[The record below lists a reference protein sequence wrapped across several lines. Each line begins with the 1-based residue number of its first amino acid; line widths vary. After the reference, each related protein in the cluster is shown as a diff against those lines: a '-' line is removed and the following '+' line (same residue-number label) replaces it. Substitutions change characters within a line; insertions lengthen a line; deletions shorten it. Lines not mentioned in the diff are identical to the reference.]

1 MLSFPVNSLLS
12 SNISILIGPM
22 ETSAVIATHPLC
34 SRASVPQIAPLTSLE
49 IISEGDS
56 GLNYLLRMSPTEKLK
71 AKAIAEIIKRY
82 KWETMAVLGYQNKE
96 GEVSNKFYVQ
106 IQFCTNLSVIKC
118 GLQRSNTLRIEPWD
132 NLPCAANRVFLQSDV
147 RICWVLE
154 NIAPCSDKYQC
165 KRQKYQK
172 SVLRS
177 ELYSNK
183 SHSFR
188 SRWNKF
194 QFIETML
201 SRNRKE
207 RISLLIFF
215 VES

>member
-96 GEVSNKFYVQ
+96 GEVSNKFMFRYNFVP
-106 IQFCTNLSVIKC
+106 I
-118 GLQRSNTLRIEPWD
+118 
-132 NLPCAANRVFLQSDV
+132 
-147 RICWVLE
+147 
-154 NIAPCSDKYQC
+154 
-165 KRQKYQK
+165 
-172 SVLRS
+172 
-177 ELYSNK
+177 
-183 SHSFR
+183 FR
-188 SRWNKF
+188 SLNVAYKEVILF
-194 QFIETML
+194 EL
-201 SRNRKE
+201 SRE
-207 RISLLIFF
+207 TIYLVLLIECFCK
-215 VES
+215 VNV

>member
-132 NLPCAANRVFLQSDV
+132 NLPCAANRVFLQSECV
-147 RICWVLE
+147 NLLSSWKQLRARININVKDRNIKKVCWDQNFTQTSHIVFDLGE
-154 NIAPCSDKYQC
+154 ISSNLLKPCFLGTA
-165 KRQKYQK
+165 R
-172 SVLRS
+172 R
-177 ELYSNK
+177 
-183 SHSFR
+183 
-188 SRWNKF
+188 
-194 QFIETML
+194 
-201 SRNRKE
+201 
-207 RISLLIFF
+207 
-215 VES
+215 ESAY

>member
-49 IISEGDS
+49 IISEGAS

-132 NLPCAANRVFLQSDV
+132 NLPCAANRVFLQSECV
-147 RICWVLE
+147 NLLSSWKH
-154 NIAPCSDKYQC
+154 S
-165 KRQKYQK
+165 
-172 SVLRS
+172 SVLG
-177 ELYSNK
+177 
-183 SHSFR
+183 
-188 SRWNKF
+188 
-194 QFIETML
+194 
-201 SRNRKE
+201 
-207 RISLLIFF
+207 
-215 VES
+215 